1 MRDIES
7 LCENTLDA
15 LCSLAVEH
23 RPPAAPAWIEA
34 LAALAARTGM
44 RQFAASANFHRAR
57 LGDDPALTAAQLLA
71 AEIDNPALSAML
83 SDASPAV

>member
-1 MRDIES
+1 
-7 LCENTLDA
+7 
-15 LCSLAVEH
+15 
-23 RPPAAPAWIEA
+23 
-34 LAALAARTGM
+34 M

-83 SDASPAV
+83 SEAVVGGLARSASLGARSRRPVGPATLP